1 MNFYKVKY
9 SKSAEK
15 FIKKNKAIGIRF
27 FKAFAEIAEDREN
40 IQTYDVKKFHS
51 KNYDDIFRL
60 RIGDYRAVFRIV
72 DDELLVYV
80 FDIGSRGDIYKRL
93 NTFWNN
99 PIFIFFDLTQFYVIL
114 YNKIKYLYIYPV
126 CGFATRITM
135 SAILNSKGEIVA

>member
-51 KNYDDIFRL
+51 NNYDDIFRL

-80 FDIGSRGDIYKRL
+80 FDVGSRGNIYK
-93 NTFWNN
+93 
-99 PIFIFFDLTQFYVIL
+99 
-114 YNKIKYLYIYPV
+114 KINV
-126 CGFATRITM
+126 
-135 SAILNSKGEIVA
+135 